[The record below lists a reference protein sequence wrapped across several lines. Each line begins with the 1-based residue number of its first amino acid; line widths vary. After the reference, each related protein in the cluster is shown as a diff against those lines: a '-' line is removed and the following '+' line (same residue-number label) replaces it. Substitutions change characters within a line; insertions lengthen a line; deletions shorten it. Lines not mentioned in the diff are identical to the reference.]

1 MEEAWRKIDGTK
13 IENLADYISEYLK
26 RDGDFQLFIG
36 TDSQRIR
43 KRNVVLY
50 AKVICIY
57 NVGKGAHVIYS
68 KTKRSDVRD
77 ISTRLWWEIEYSME
91 IANYLRENSEK
102 VLLDEKL
109 TSIHVDIS
117 PKLENKSNSIFQAAV
132 GYIKG
137 MGFICKTKPDA
148 IAASYA
154 ADLIVRS

>member
-1 MEEAWRKIDGTK
+1 
-13 IENLADYISEYLK
+13 
-26 RDGDFQLFIG
+26 
-36 TDSQRIR
+36 
-43 KRNVVLY
+43 
-50 AKVICIY
+50 
-57 NVGKGAHVIYS
+57 
-68 KTKRSDVRD
+68 
-77 ISTRLWWEIEYSME
+77 LWWEIEYSME